1 MVGFGANRP
10 WRVRTLHLV
19 LIIRSNQERI
29 MNCPKCNQPLP
40 ANSRFCSGCGQQIE
54 AAASPA
60 AAQIPAPGILGYAA
74 GASPAASKA
83 WAAAAASAPGLLARV
98 KNIILSPKTE
108 WPAIAPE
115 PTTVPQLY
123 VGYVMP
129 LALLAALTGFLRM
142 SVLGVNSAFGNSF
155 RMPISSGL
163 TYTVMMF
170 VSALFGVF
178 VVGLIISALAPT
190 FSGTKDQRQA
200 LKVAAYSLTP
210 AMLSSVLALSP
221 ILPTLLQLLAGLYGI
236 YVLSLGL
243 PVLMQSPKE
252 KAFGYAASVVICTI
266 LVGIV
271 FAVLSTVAHIGGA
284 RQGFFGATGVSA
296 ADRAAEQAAA
306 RDQGA
311 AAVGNTIGN
320 ILGTDAKGKAGL
332 SAALSDLAKA
342 GEQSQTSS
350 SNPAGSSNPVGSSKQ
365 AGTAAPAKGESPATA
380 DVSQNAASPLSAAGG
395 LLGALGGALG
405 GPHRVDTVDFKT
417 LEGVLPASLPGMK
430 RTSTEGENQGAVGV
444 KTSSAKAD
452 YADNNGAGVHIE
464 IADISGVSGLI
475 DLAGGLIQNTTSE
488 SDSGFEKDVA
498 IGGRSVH
505 EKYDARNKHGDLSLI
520 LVKRFSVDISGNGVD
535 MSSLEQTLRQ
545 IDLARLESMKDA
557 GAQPK

>member
-1 MVGFGANRP
+1 
-10 WRVRTLHLV
+10 
-19 LIIRSNQERI
+19 
-29 MNCPKCNQPLP
+29 MNCPKCNQPMP
-40 ANSRFCSGCGQQIE
+40 ANSRFCGGCGQQIE
-54 AAASPA
+54 GAAGPTVAQAQAPA
-60 AAQIPAPGILGYAA
+60 ILGYAGDA
-74 GASPAASKA
+74 PAASKA
-83 WAAAAASAPGLLARV
+83 WTAAAASAPGLFSRV
-98 KNIILSPKTE
+98 KNIVLSPKTE
-108 WPAIAPE
+108 WPTIAPE
-115 PTTVPQLY
+115 PTSAPQLY
-123 VGYVMP
+123 VRYVMP
-129 LALLAALTGFLRM
+129 LALLAALMGFLRM
-142 SVLGVNSAFGNSF
+142 SVLGVTSGMGDSF

-190 FSGTKDQRQA
+190 FSGTRDQRQA

-252 KAFGYAASVVICTI
+252 KAFGYTASVVICTI

-271 FAVLSTVAHIGGA
+271 FAILSTVAHIGGG
-284 RQGFFGATGVSA
+284 RHGFFGATA

-332 SAALSDLAKA
+332 SAALSNLAKA
-342 GEQSQTSS
+342 GEQSQASS
-350 SNPAGSSNPVGSSKQ
+350 SNQ
-365 AGTAAPAKGESPATA
+365 AGTPVPATGGSSASA
-380 DVSQNAASPLSAAGG
+380 DASQNAASPLSAAGG
-395 LLGALGGALG
+395 LLGALGGAMG
-405 GPHRVDTVDFKT
+405 GPHRVDVVDFKT

-430 RTSTEGENQGAVGV
+430 RTSAEGENQGAVGV

-452 YADNNGAGVHIE
+452 YADNNGVGVHVE
-464 IADISGVSGLI
+464 IADISGVSGLM
-475 DLAGGLIQNTTSE
+475 DLAGGLVQNTTSE

-498 IGGRSVH
+498 IGGRTVH
-505 EKYDARNKHGDLSLI
+505 EKYDARTKHGDLSVI

-535 MSSLEQTLRQ
+535 MGSLEQTLRQ

-557 GAQPK
+557 GAQAK

>member
-1 MVGFGANRP
+1 
-10 WRVRTLHLV
+10 
-19 LIIRSNQERI
+19 
-29 MNCPKCNQPLP
+29 MNCPKCNNPVP
-40 ANSRFCSGCGQQIE
+40 ASARFCGGCGQQIE
-54 AAASPA
+54 AAASPQIPSPQMLGAQASA
-60 AAQIPAPGILGYAA
+60 AAG
-74 GASPAASKA
+74 GASATASKA
-83 WAAAAASAPGLLARV
+83 WAAAAASAPGLLARI
-98 KNIILSPKTE
+98 KNIVLSPNTE
-108 WPAIAPE
+108 WPVIAAE

-129 LALLAALTGFLRM
+129 LALLAALIGFLRM
-142 SVLGVNSAFGNSF
+142 SVLGVDLGVGSSF

-163 TYTVMMF
+163 TYTVMML

-178 VVGLIISALAPT
+178 LVGLIINALAPT

-221 ILPTLLQLLAGLYGI
+221 ILATLLQLLAGLYGI
-236 YVLSLGL
+236 YVLYLGL

-252 KAFGYAASVVICTI
+252 KAFGYTASVVICTI

-271 FAVLSTVAHIGGA
+271 FAILSTVAHVGGT
-284 RQGFFGATGVSA
+284 RLGSLGASG

-311 AAVGNTIGN
+311 AAMGNTLGN

-332 SAALSDLAKA
+332 SAALSNLAKA
-342 GEQSQTSS
+342 GEESQASS
-350 SNPAGSSNPVGSSKQ
+350 SNANAAAATTQSH
-365 AGTAAPAKGESPATA
+365 APAQLAQNAPSPA
-380 DVSQNAASPLSAAGG
+380 SAVGG

-405 GPHRVDTVDFKT
+405 GPNRVDTVDFKT
-417 LEGVLPASLPGMK
+417 LEGVLPASLPGMR
-430 RTSTEGENQGAVGV
+430 RTSAQGENQGAVGV

-464 IADISGVSGLI
+464 IADISGVAGLM
-475 DLAGGLIQNTTSE
+475 DLAGGLVQNTTSE

-498 IGGRSVH
+498 IGGRTVH
-505 EKYDARNKHGDLSLI
+505 EKYDARNKHGDLSVI
-520 LVKRFSVDISGNGVD
+520 LVKRFSVDVSGNGVA
-535 MSSLEQTLRQ
+535 MSSLEQSLGQ

-557 GAQPK
+557 GAQSK

>member
-1 MVGFGANRP
+1 MVGFSANRP
-10 WRVRTLHLV
+10 WRVRSLHLV

-54 AAASPA
+54 AAASPT

-83 WAAAAASAPGLLARV
+83 WAAAAASAPGPLARV

-108 WPAIAPE
+108 WPAIALE

-155 RMPISSGL
+155 RIPISSGL

-190 FSGTKDQRQA
+190 FSGTRDQRQA

-252 KAFGYAASVVICTI
+252 KAFGYTASVVICTI

-271 FAVLSTVAHIGGA
+271 FAILSTVAHIGGA
-284 RQGFFGATGVSA
+284 SQGFFGATA

-332 SAALSDLAKA
+332 SAALSNLARS
-342 GEQSQTSS
+342 GEQSQASS
-350 SNPAGSSNPVGSSKQ
+350 SNPAASSNQAGSPSQ
-365 AGTAAPAKGESPATA
+365 AGTPASAKGESPVTA
-380 DVSQNAASPLSAAGG
+380 DASQNAASPLSAAGG
-395 LLGALGGALG
+395 LLGALGGAMG
-405 GPHRVDTVDFKT
+405 GPHRVDVVDFKT

-430 RTSTEGENQGAVGV
+430 RTSAEGENQGAVGV

-452 YADNNGAGVHIE
+452 YADNNGAAVHIE
-464 IADISGVSGLI
+464 IADISGVSGLM
-475 DLAGGLIQNTTSE
+475 DLAGGLVQNTTSE

-498 IGGRSVH
+498 IGGRTVH
-505 EKYDARNKHGDLSLI
+505 EKYDARTKHGDLSVI

-535 MSSLEQTLRQ
+535 MGSLEQTLRQ

>member
-1 MVGFGANRP
+1 
-10 WRVRTLHLV
+10 
-19 LIIRSNQERI
+19 

-40 ANSRFCSGCGQQIE
+40 ANSRFCGGCGQQIE
-54 AAASPA
+54 AAASPT
-60 AAQIPAPGILGYAA
+60 AAQIPAAGILGYAA

-221 ILPTLLQLLAGLYGI
+221 VLPTLLQLLAGLYGI

-252 KAFGYAASVVICTI
+252 KAFGYTASVVICTI

-271 FAVLSTVAHIGGA
+271 FGILSTVAHIGGS
-284 RQGFFGATGVSA
+284 RQGLFGATA

-311 AAVGNTIGN
+311 AAVGDTIGN

-332 SAALSDLAKA
+332 SAALSNLAKA
-342 GEQSQTSS
+342 GEQSQASL
-350 SNPAGSSNPVGSSKQ
+350 SNPAASANQAAPPSQ
-365 AGTAAPAKGESPATA
+365 AGTPAAAKGESPASA
-380 DVSQNAASPLSAAGG
+380 DASQNAASPLSAAGG

-405 GPHRVDTVDFKT
+405 GPHRVDVVDFKT

-430 RTSTEGENQGAVGV
+430 RTSAEGENQGAAGV

-452 YADNNGAGVHIE
+452 YADNKGAGVHVE
-464 IADISGVSGLI
+464 IADISGVSGLM
-475 DLAGGLIQNTTSE
+475 DLAGGLVQNTTSE

-498 IGGRSVH
+498 IGGRTVH
-505 EKYDARNKHGDLSLI
+505 EKYDARTKHGDLSII

-535 MSSLEQTLRQ
+535 MGSLEQTLSQ

>member
-1 MVGFGANRP
+1 
-10 WRVRTLHLV
+10 
-19 LIIRSNQERI
+19 

-40 ANSRFCSGCGQQIE
+40 ANSRFCGGCGQQIE
-54 AAASPA
+54 AAASPS
-60 AAQIPAPGILGYAA
+60 AAQIPAAGILGYAA

-221 ILPTLLQLLAGLYGI
+221 VLPTLLQLLAGLYGI

-252 KAFGYAASVVICTI
+252 KAFGYTASVVICTI

-271 FAVLSTVAHIGGA
+271 FGILSTAAHIGGS
-284 RQGFFGATGVSA
+284 RQGLFGATA

-311 AAVGNTIGN
+311 AAVGNTLGN

-332 SAALSDLAKA
+332 SAALSNLARS
-342 GEQSQTSS
+342 GEQSQASS
-350 SNPAGSSNPVGSSKQ
+350 SNSATSSNQPASSNQAGSPSQ
-365 AGTAAPAKGESPATA
+365 AATAAPAKGESPATA
-380 DVSQNAASPLSAAGG
+380 EASQNAASPLSAAGG

-405 GPHRVDTVDFKT
+405 GPHRVDVVDFKT

-430 RTSTEGENQGAVGV
+430 RMSAEGENQGAVGV

-452 YADNNGAGVHIE
+452 YAANNGAGVHVE
-464 IADISGVSGLI
+464 IADISGVSGLM
-475 DLAGGLIQNTTSE
+475 DLAGGLVQNTTSE
-488 SDSGFEKDVA
+488 SDNGFEKDVA
-498 IGGRSVH
+498 IGGRTVH
-505 EKYDARNKHGDLSLI
+505 EKYDARTKHGDLSII

-535 MSSLEQTLRQ
+535 MGSLEQTLGQ

>member
-1 MVGFGANRP
+1 MVDFGANRP
-10 WRVRTLHLV
+10 WRVRSLHLV

-54 AAASPA
+54 PAASPTA
-60 AAQIPAPGILGYAA
+60 VQIPAPGILGYAA

-83 WAAAAASAPGLLARV
+83 WTAAAASAPGLLARV
-98 KNIILSPKTE
+98 KNIILSPKAE

-129 LALLAALTGFLRM
+129 LAVLAALTGFLRM
-142 SVLGVNSAFGNSF
+142 SVLGVNSAFGSSF

-221 ILPTLLQLLAGLYGI
+221 ILPTVLQLLAGLYGI

-252 KAFGYAASVVICTI
+252 KAFGYTASVVICTI

-271 FAVLSTVAHIGGA
+271 FGILSTVAHIGGG
-284 RQGFFGATGVSA
+284 RQGFFGATA

-311 AAVGNTIGN
+311 AAVGDTIGN

-332 SAALSDLAKA
+332 SAGLSNLAKA
-342 GEQSQTSS
+342 GEQSQAS
-350 SNPAGSSNPVGSSKQ
+350 
-365 AGTAAPAKGESPATA
+365 
-380 DVSQNAASPLSAAGG
+380 SQNAASPLSAAGG

-405 GPHRVDTVDFKT
+405 GPHRVDVVDFKT
-417 LEGVLPASLPGMK
+417 LEDVLPASLPGMK
-430 RTSTEGENQGAVGV
+430 RTSAKGENQGAVGV

-452 YADNNGAGVHIE
+452 YADNNGAGVHVE
-464 IADISGVSGLI
+464 IADISGVSGLM
-475 DLAGGLIQNTTSE
+475 DLAGGLVQNTTSE

-498 IGGRSVH
+498 IGGRTIH
-505 EKYDARNKHGDLSLI
+505 EKYDARNKHGDLSVI

-535 MSSLEQTLRQ
+535 MGSLEQTLRQ

>member
-1 MVGFGANRP
+1 MAGFGVNRP

-54 AAASPA
+54 AASPA

-74 GASPAASKA
+74 GASPAASNA
-83 WAAAAASAPGLLARV
+83 WAAAAASAPGPLARV

-129 LALLAALTGFLRM
+129 LALLAALMGFLRM

-155 RMPISSGL
+155 RMPIASGL

-190 FSGTKDQRQA
+190 FSGARNQRQA

-252 KAFGYAASVVICTI
+252 KAFGYTASVVICTI

-271 FAVLSTVAHIGGA
+271 FAILSTVAHIGGG
-284 RQGFFGATGVSA
+284 RQGFFGAGA

-311 AAVGNTIGN
+311 AAVGDTIGN

-332 SAALSDLAKA
+332 SAALSNLAKS
-342 GEQSQTSS
+342 GEQSQATSS
-350 SNPAGSSNPVGSSKQ
+350 NSAASSNSAGSSNQ
-365 AGTAAPAKGESPATA
+365 AGTPVPAKGGSPAPGDA
-380 DVSQNAASPLSAAGG
+380 SQNAPSPLSAAGG

-405 GPHRVDTVDFKT
+405 GPHRVDPVDFKT

-430 RTSTEGENQGAVGV
+430 RTSAEGENQGAVGV

-452 YADNNGAGVHIE
+452 YADNKGAGVHIE
-464 IADISGVSGLI
+464 IADISGVSGLM
-475 DLAGGLIQNTTSE
+475 DLAGGLIQNTTAE

-498 IGGRSVH
+498 IGGRTVH
-505 EKYDARNKHGDLSLI
+505 EKYDARNKHGDLSVI
-520 LVKRFSVDISGNGVD
+520 LVKRFTVDISGNDLD
-535 MSSLEQTLRQ
+535 MSSLEQALGQ

>member
-1 MVGFGANRP
+1 MPYKAAPSAAV
-10 WRVRTLHLV
+10 
-19 LIIRSNQERI
+19 
-29 MNCPKCNQPLP
+29 
-40 ANSRFCSGCGQQIE
+40 
-54 AAASPA
+54 AAAPT
-60 AAQIPAPGILGYAA
+60 PGILGAHPTATAA
-74 GASPAASKA
+74 GASAAASKA
-83 WAAAAASAPGLLARV
+83 WAAAAASAPGLLSRV
-98 KNIILSPKTE
+98 KNIVLSPKTE

-115 PTTVPQLY
+115 PTTAPQLY
-123 VGYVMP
+123 VGYVVP
-129 LALLAALTGFLRM
+129 LALLAALMSFLRM
-142 SVLGVNSAFGNSF
+142 SVLGVNSAFGSSF

-178 VVGLIISALAPT
+178 VVALIINALTPT

-221 ILPTLLQLLAGLYGI
+221 ILATLLQLLAGLYGI
-236 YVLSLGL
+236 YVLYLGL
-243 PVLMQSPKE
+243 PLLMRSPQE
-252 KAFGYAASVVICTI
+252 KAFGYTASVVICTI

-271 FAVLSTVAHIGGA
+271 FAVLSTVAHVGGA
-284 RQGFFGATGVSA
+284 RQGFFGAAA

-332 SAALSDLAKA
+332 SAALSNLAKA
-342 GEQSQTSS
+342 GEQSQVSS
-350 SNPAGSSNPVGSSKQ
+350 SPAAA
-365 AGTAAPAKGESPATA
+365 AGTAAPATSQSPATDA
-380 DVSQNAASPLSAAGG
+380 SQNGPTPMSATGG

-417 LEGVLPASLPGMK
+417 LESMLPASLPGMK
-430 RTSTEGENQGAVGV
+430 RTSAEGENQGAVGV

-464 IADISGVSGLI
+464 IADISGVSGLM
-475 DLAGGLIQNTTSE
+475 DLAGGLIQNTTSQ

-498 IGGRSVH
+498 VGSRTVH
-505 EKYDARNKHGDLSLI
+505 EKYDARNKHGDLSII

-535 MSSLEQTLRQ
+535 MGSLEQSLGQ
-545 IDLARLESMKDA
+545 VDLARLEAMKDS
-557 GAQPK
+557 GAQSK